1 MFPQLPSSAIA
12 SHFETLI
19 GFYVDVM
26 QRVIETT
33 QSVSQLNMQLGRDL
47 IAEAGA
53 NGQRI
58 MSSQDAGQLGSA
70 FAALFTPG
78 RKSLATYQHRLA
90 EVLSRSHAGITEVA
104 ASHMPGVQR
113 SATSLTEQLVQEAT
127 AQSARAAEQLA
138 RFQTGGQQ
146 RH

>member
-1 MFPQLPSSAIA
+1 M
-12 SHFETLI
+12 ETLI

-26 QRVIETT
+26 QHVIEAT

-47 IAEAGA
+47 ITEAGA

-58 MSSQDAGQLGSA
+58 MSSKDAGQLGSA
-70 FAALFTPG
+70 FAILLTPG

-90 EVLSRSHAGITEVA
+90 AVLSRSHAGITEVA

-113 SATSLTEQLVQEAT
+113 SATAMTEQLVQEAT
-127 AQSARAAEQLA
+127 AHSTRAAEQLA
-138 RFQTGGQQ
+138 RFQPGGHL